1 MIWNGISLL
10 LLLSA
15 ISSGVL
21 SVFLFTRWRTRG
33 ARTLSAY
40 MAAVAVWSGTGVME
54 LVVQDPSHS
63 IHWASVGAMG
73 FAVTVP
79 LFLVF
84 TLIYT
89 GREQWLTGPWKA
101 YLWALPLG
109 TVVIIA
115 TSHWNHLFYALDP
128 PELWSHRNAISQYGP
143 AMWVGVVYSYTGM
156 FIANMLLWA
165 SSRTGSPALRLQLRV
180 LMLSTLLPFVS
191 GGLYLLDLPLLHGVD
206 FSSTGFGLMGLVLA
220 WALYKHRLL
229 ELAPLGRTMLQRHMP
244 DGMVLLD
251 PQGRV
256 VDVNPSAQR
265 LLKVSGQALE
275 KLLLEDDTLSALL
288 KGEEEQRA
296 ALALA
301 QGDLHVELHMVPLQE
316 EGGPRLGRLLLL
328 HDVTARV
335 KAEHSREQVIRA
347 LQQALGDIRVL
358 RGMLPI
364 CSGCKKIRDDGGYWR
379 QIEVYIRDHTD
390 AEFSHSLCPDCVAQL
405 YPDLDLDTPPESV

>member
-21 SVFLFTRWRTRG
+21 SIFLLTRWRTRG

-40 MAAVAVWSGTGVME
+40 MGAVAVWSGAGVLE
-54 LVVQDPSHS
+54 LVVVDPAQAFRF
-63 IHWASVGAMG
+63 ASFGAIG
-73 FAVTVP
+73 YAVTVP
-79 LFLVF
+79 LFLAF

-89 GREQWLTGPWKA
+89 GREQWLKGLWKV
-101 YLWALPLG
+101 YLWVLPLS
-109 TVVIIA
+109 VALAIA
-115 TSHWNHLFYALDP
+115 TSSWHHCFYTLDP
-128 PELWSHRNAISQYGP
+128 PELWMRRNEVSQYGP
-143 AMWVGVVYSYTGM
+143 AMWVSVVYSYAGM

-191 GGLYLLDLPLLHGVD
+191 GGLYLLDLPQLHGVD
-206 FSSTGFGLMGLVLA
+206 FSSIGFGLMGLVLA

-229 ELAPLGRTMLQRHMP
+229 DLSPIGHAMLQRHMP

-251 PQGRV
+251 PLGRV

-335 KAEHSREQVIRA
+335 KAEQSREQVIRA